1 MLDIK
6 WIRENPQNLDDALK
20 RRGALPQSAHVLSLD
35 KDRRTYQT
43 QIQDLQN
50 ERNTL
55 ARVIGEAKKKG
66 LDSPDDVSRANQIKD
81 LLPQLEQKEQEVAT
95 QLINVLAMIPNVLF
109 DDVPEGKD
117 ESDNVLVRQWGSPV
131 SFDFSPKRHFE
142 IGEELGLMDFKSA
155 AKISGSRFVVL
166 KGDLARLE
174 RALGQF
180 MLDLH
185 RRDHGYQEVSPPLL
199 VKDETL
205 FGTAQLPKMRDEQ
218 FLTTDG
224 LWLIPTSEVSLT
236 NLVREEILEESEL
249 PLRYTAYTPCFRS
262 EAGAAGKDTR
272 GMIRQHQFYKVE
284 LVSIT
289 LPDQSKEEHER
300 MTRCA
305 EEVLKKLNL
314 PYRVMMLCS
323 GDTGLSPH
331 KTYDLEVWLPGE
343 NCYREISSC
352 SNCGDYQARRL
363 QARYRSTTPNSAKKS
378 TELVHTLNG
387 SGVAVGRAL
396 IAILEN
402 YQQADGSV
410 IIPDVLRPY
419 MNGQERITL

>member
-6 WIRENPQNLDDALK
+6 WIRENPENLDKALQ
-20 RRGALPQSAHVLSLD
+20 RRGTQPLSTQVLTLD
-35 KDRRTYQT
+35 SERRAYQT
-43 QIQDLQN
+43 QIQELQN

-55 ARVIGEAKKKG
+55 ARAIGEAKQQGSEPTDKI
-66 LDSPDDVSRANQIKD
+66 LRANQIKE
-81 LLPQLEQKEQEVAT
+81 LLPHLERQEQEVALK
-95 QLINVLAMIPNVLF
+95 LINTLGMIPNILF
-109 DDVPEGKD
+109 EEVPDGKD
-117 ESDNVLVRQWGSPV
+117 DSDNVVIRHWSDPP
-131 SFDFSPKRHFE
+131 SFNFTPKRHFE
-142 IGEELGLMDFKSA
+142 IGEALGLMDFKAA
-155 AKISGSRFVVL
+155 AKISGARFVVL
-166 KGDLARLE
+166 KRDLARLE

-185 RRDHGYQEVSPPLL
+185 SREHGYQEVSPPLL
-199 VKDETL
+199 VRDDAL
-205 FGTAQLPKMRDEQ
+205 FGTAQLPKMRAEQ

-236 NLVREEILEESEL
+236 NLIREEILEESEL
-249 PLRYTAYTPCFRS
+249 PLRYAAYTPCFRS

-289 LPDQSKEEHER
+289 RPENSKEEHER
-300 MTRCA
+300 MTQCA
-305 EEVLKKLNL
+305 EEVLKRLKL
-314 PYRVMMLCS
+314 PYRVMMLCA

-331 KTYDLEVWLPGE
+331 KTYDIEVWLPGE

-352 SNCGDYQARRL
+352 SNCGDYQARRM
-363 QARYRSTTPNSAKKS
+363 QARYRPIANTSSKKS
-378 TELVHTLNG
+378 AELVHTLNG

-402 YQQADGSV
+402 YQQEDGSV
-410 IIPDVLRPY
+410 IIPEALQPY
-419 MNGQERITL
+419 MNGQERISL

>member
-6 WIRENPQNLDDALK
+6 WIRENPAELDKALQ
-20 RRGALPQSAHVLSLD
+20 RRGAQPLSTQVLSLD
-35 KDRRTYQT
+35 SERRSFQT
-43 QIQDLQN
+43 QTQELQN

-55 ARVIGEAKKKG
+55 ARTIGEAKKQG
-66 LDSPDDVSRANQIKD
+66 LDAADKILRANEIKE
-81 LLPQLEQKEQEVAT
+81 LLPHLEHQEQEVALKLT
-95 QLINVLAMIPNVLF
+95 HMLAMIPNILF
-109 DDVPEGKD
+109 DEVPEGKD
-117 ESDNVLVRQWGSPV
+117 DSDNVAIRHWGEPL
-131 SFDFSPKRHFE
+131 SFNFSPKRHFE
-142 IGEELGLMDFKSA
+142 IGEALGLMDFKTA
-155 AKISGSRFVVL
+155 TKISGSRFVIL

-174 RALGQF
+174 RALGLF

-185 RRDHGYQEVSPPLL
+185 TRDHGYQEISPPLL
-199 VKDETL
+199 VRDEAL
-205 FGTAQLPKMRDEQ
+205 FGTAQLPKMQDEQ

-236 NLVREEILEESEL
+236 NLIREEILEESSL

-289 LPDQSKEEHER
+289 APEDSKEEHER
-300 MTRCA
+300 MTACA
-305 EEVLKKLNL
+305 EEVLKRLKL
-314 PYRVMMLCS
+314 PYRVMMLCA

-352 SNCGDYQARRL
+352 SNCGDYQARRM
-363 QARYRSTTPNSAKKS
+363 QARYRPAGESPAKKS
-378 TELVHTLNG
+378 VELVHTLNG

-396 IAILEN
+396 LAILEN
-402 YQQADGSV
+402 YQQEDGSV
-410 IIPDVLRPY
+410 IIPEALRPY
-419 MNGQERITL
+419 MNGQERISI

>member
-6 WIRENPQNLDDALK
+6 WIRENPESLDQALK
-20 RRGALPQSAHVLSLD
+20 RRGAQPLSTQVLTLD
-35 KDRRTYQT
+35 SERRTYQT
-43 QIQDLQN
+43 QIQELQS

-55 ARVIGEAKKKG
+55 ARTIGDAKQQGIEPTDKI
-66 LDSPDDVSRANQIKD
+66 SRANEIKE
-81 LLPQLEQKEQEVAT
+81 LLPQLEHQEQEVALK
-95 QLINVLAMIPNVLF
+95 LINTLGMIPNVLF
-109 DDVPEGKD
+109 DEVPDGKD
-117 ESDNVLVRQWGSPV
+117 ESDNLILRRWGEPL
-131 SFDFSPKRHFE
+131 SFNFTPKRHFE
-142 IGEELGLMDFKSA
+142 VGEALGLMDFKAA
-155 AKISGSRFVVL
+155 AKISGARFVVL
-166 KGDLARLE
+166 KGALSHLE

-185 RRDHGYQEVSPPLL
+185 SREHGYQEVSPPLL

-236 NLVREEILEESEL
+236 NLVREEILEESAL
-249 PLRYTAYTPCFRS
+249 PLRYAAYTPCFRS

-289 LPDQSKEEHER
+289 LPEHSKEEHER
-300 MTRCA
+300 MTSCA
-305 EEVLKKLNL
+305 EEVLKRLKL
-314 PYRVMMLCS
+314 PYRVIMLCA

-352 SNCGDYQARRL
+352 SNCGDYQARRM
-363 QARYRSTTPNSAKKS
+363 QARYRPLTNSPSKKS
-378 TELVHTLNG
+378 VELVHTLNG

-402 YQQADGSV
+402 YQQEDGSV
-410 IIPDVLRPY
+410 IIPEVLRPY
-419 MNGQERITL
+419 MNGQERISL

>member
-6 WIRENPQNLDDALK
+6 WIRENPENFDKALQ
-20 RRGALPQSAHVLSLD
+20 RRGAQPLSPQVLALD
-35 KDRRTYQT
+35 SERRTYQT
-43 QIQDLQN
+43 QIQELQN

-55 ARVIGEAKKKG
+55 ARAIGEAKQQG
-66 LDSPDDVSRANQIKD
+66 LEPTDKISRANKIKE
-81 LLPQLEQKEQEVAT
+81 LLPQLEHQEQEVALK
-95 QLINVLAMIPNVLF
+95 LINTLGMIPNILF
-109 DDVPEGKD
+109 DEVPEGKD
-117 ESDNVLVRQWGSPV
+117 ESDNVMIRQWGSLP
-131 SFDFSPKRHFE
+131 SFSFSPKRHFE
-142 IGEELGLMDFKSA
+142 IGEALGLMDFKTA
-155 AKISGSRFVVL
+155 AKISGARFVVL

-185 RRDHGYQEVSPPLL
+185 RTEHGYEEVSPPLL
-199 VKDETL
+199 VRDEAL

-236 NLVREEILEESEL
+236 NLIREEILEESTL
-249 PLRYTAYTPCFRS
+249 PLRYAAYTPCFRS

-289 LPDQSKEEHER
+289 SPEKSKEEHER
-300 MTRCA
+300 MTKCA
-305 EEVLKKLNL
+305 EEVLKRLHL
-314 PYRVMMLCS
+314 PYRVMMLCA

-352 SNCGDYQARRL
+352 SNCGDYQARRMH
-363 QARYRSTTPNSAKKS
+363 ARYRPIATSTTKKS
-378 TELVHTLNG
+378 VELVHTLNG

-402 YQQADGSV
+402 YQQEDGSV
-410 IIPDVLRPY
+410 IIPEALRPY
-419 MNGQERITL
+419 MNGQERILA

>member
-6 WIRENPQNLDDALK
+6 WIRENPESLDKALQ
-20 RRGALPQSAHVLSLD
+20 RRGAQPLSTQVLALD
-35 KDRRTYQT
+35 SERRAYQT
-43 QIQDLQN
+43 QIQELQN

-55 ARVIGEAKKKG
+55 ARAIGEAKQQG
-66 LDSPDDVSRANQIKD
+66 LEPTEKISRANQIKE
-81 LLPQLEQKEQEVAT
+81 LLPQLEHQEQEVALK
-95 QLINVLAMIPNVLF
+95 LINTLGMIPNILF
-109 DDVPEGKD
+109 DEVPDGKD
-117 ESDNVLVRQWGSPV
+117 DSDNVAIRHWGEPS
-131 SFDFSPKRHFE
+131 SFNFTPKRHFE
-142 IGEELGLMDFKSA
+142 VGEALGLMDFKTA
-155 AKISGSRFVVL
+155 AKMSGARFVVL

-185 RRDHGYQEVSPPLL
+185 SREHGYQEVSPPLL
-199 VKDETL
+199 VRDEAL

-236 NLVREEILEESEL
+236 NLIREEILEESAL
-249 PLRYTAYTPCFRS
+249 PLRYAAYTPCFRS

-289 LPDQSKEEHER
+289 LPENSKEEHER
-300 MTRCA
+300 MTKCA
-305 EEVLKKLNL
+305 EEVLKRLKL
-314 PYRVMMLCS
+314 PYRVMMLCA

-352 SNCGDYQARRL
+352 SNCGDYQARRMH
-363 QARYRSTTPNSAKKS
+363 ARYRPTTSTSAKKS
-378 TELVHTLNG
+378 VDLVHTLNG

-402 YQQADGSV
+402 YQQEDGSV
-410 IIPDVLRPY
+410 IIPEALRPY
-419 MNGQERITL
+419 MNGQERISL

>member
-6 WIRENPQNLDDALK
+6 WIRENPQSLDQNLK
-20 RRGALPQSAHVLSLD
+20 RRGAQPLSSQVLALD
-35 KDRRTYQT
+35 SERRTYQT
-43 QIQDLQN
+43 QIQELQN

-55 ARVIGEAKKKG
+55 ARAIGEAKQQG
-66 LDSPDDVSRANQIKD
+66 LEPTDKISRANQIKE
-81 LLPQLEQKEQEVAT
+81 LLPQLEQQEQEVASKLT
-95 QLINVLAMIPNVLF
+95 HMLGVIPNILF
-109 DDVPEGKD
+109 EEVPDGKD
-117 ESDNVLVRQWGSPV
+117 DRDNLMVRQWGTPA
-131 SFDFSPKRHFE
+131 SFKFTPKRHFE
-142 IGEELGLMDFKSA
+142 IGEGLGLMDFKSA
-155 AKISGSRFVVL
+155 AKISGARFVIL
-166 KGDLARLE
+166 KGALARLE
-174 RALGQF
+174 RALGKF

-185 RRDHGYQEVSPPLL
+185 CEEHGYQEVSPPLL
-199 VKDETL
+199 VKDEAL
-205 FGTAQLPKMRDEQ
+205 FGTAQLPKMQEEQ

-236 NLVREEILEESEL
+236 NLVREEILEESSL

-289 LPDQSKEEHER
+289 LPEHSKEEHER
-300 MTRCA
+300 MTKCA
-305 EEVLKKLNL
+305 EEVLKRLNL

-352 SNCGDYQARRL
+352 SNCGDYQARRM
-363 QARYRSTTPNSAKKS
+363 QARYRPLATQSSKKS
-378 TELVHTLNG
+378 IELVHTLNG
-387 SGVAVGRAL
+387 SGVAVGRAV

-402 YQQADGSV
+402 YQQEDGSV
-410 IIPDVLRPY
+410 IIPEALRPY
-419 MNGQERITL
+419 MGGQERITL

>member
-6 WIRENPQNLDDALK
+6 WIRENPE
-20 RRGALPQSAHVLSLD
+20 SLD
-35 KDRRTYQT
+35 KALLRRGTQPLSTQVLTLDSERRAYQT
-43 QIQDLQN
+43 QIQELQN

-55 ARVIGEAKKKG
+55 ARAIGEAKQQG
-66 LDSPDDVSRANQIKD
+66 LEPTDKISRANHIKE
-81 LLPQLEQKEQEVAT
+81 LLPQLEHQEQEVALK
-95 QLINVLAMIPNVLF
+95 LINTLGMIPNILF
-109 DDVPEGKD
+109 EEVPDGKD
-117 ESDNVLVRQWGSPV
+117 ESDNIVIRHWSEPP
-131 SFDFSPKRHFE
+131 SFNFTPKRHFE
-142 IGEELGLMDFKSA
+142 IGEALGLMDFKAA
-155 AKISGSRFVVL
+155 AKISGARFVVL

-185 RRDHGYQEVSPPLL
+185 SREHGYQEVSPPLL
-199 VKDETL
+199 VRDETL
-205 FGTAQLPKMRDEQ
+205 FGTAQLPKMRGEQ

-236 NLVREEILEESEL
+236 NLIREEILEESIL
-249 PLRYTAYTPCFRS
+249 PLRYAAYTPCFRS

-289 LPDQSKEEHER
+289 LPKNSKEEHER
-300 MTRCA
+300 MTKCA
-305 EEVLKKLNL
+305 EEVLKRLNL
-314 PYRVMMLCS
+314 PYRVMMLCA

-352 SNCGDYQARRL
+352 SNCGDYQARRM
-363 QARYRSTTPNSAKKS
+363 QARYRPIANASIKKS
-378 TELVHTLNG
+378 VELVHTLNG

-402 YQQADGSV
+402 YQQEDGSV
-410 IIPDVLRPY
+410 IIPEALRPY
-419 MNGQERITL
+419 MNGQERISL